1 MNEMTALT
9 INLKPFVS
17 TEREFEELCR
27 ANPELRLELTASG
40 EVAVMSP
47 TGSETGAR
55 GASIA
60 GQLWQWNE
68 RTRLGRVFDSSA
80 GFRLANGA
88 IRSPDASWVSLARW
102 RALPSSQRRR
112 FAPLAPDFVVELCSP
127 TDDWDTLHAK
137 MLEYVASGVRL
148 GWLIDP
154 EHRRVLVYAAGQP
167 ASAVEAPAALA
178 GDPVLPGFVLDR
190 DPVFAEI

>member
-1 MNEMTALT
+1 MAEIATLT
-9 INLKPFVS
+9 INLRPFVS
-17 TEREFEELCR
+17 TEAEFEELCQ

-40 EVAVMSP
+40 EVTAMSP

-88 IRSPDASWVSLARW
+88 IRSPDVSWISLARW
-102 RALPSSQRRR
+102 QALAPSQRRR

-127 TDDWDTLHAK
+127 TDDWDTLHSK
-137 MLEYVASGVRL
+137 MLEYLANGVRL

-154 EHRRVLVYAAGQP
+154 EHRRAMIYAAGQP
-167 ASAVEAPAALA
+167 ARLAEGAVTLT
-178 GDPVLPGFVLDR
+178 GDPVLPGFVLDLA
-190 DPVFAEI
+190 PVFAEI